1 MTEPKPWF
9 APKRFGYGAGLPVT
23 WQGWALLGGYLAIL
37 VVVGWLDHQTDGRDR
52 TIGFAVFVAATA
64 TFVSLVYQRTEGG
77 WKWRWGKRD

>member
-9 APKRFGYGAGLPVT
+9 AAKRFGYGAGWPIS

-37 VVVGWLDHQTDGRDR
+37 AIVGWLDQQSDGRVR
-52 TIGFAVFVAATA
+52 TIAFAVFVAATA
-64 TFVSLVYQRTEGG
+64 AFASLAYQRTAGG